1 MYDLAGLK
9 ETVQVK
15 LGSDFQLVYVE
26 VVYEDFVVQLNLDV
40 TGGGL
45 VPKEKA
51 EEIRTVAREVFDKLV
66 QVRMTIR
73 HESGIKLKCHW

>member
-1 MYDLAGLK
+1 MGFRSFRKTSGWIIYTGM
-9 ETVQVK
+9 TVMVA
-15 LGSDFQLVYVE
+15 V
-26 VVYEDFVVQLNLDV
+26 LNLGV

-51 EEIRTVAREVFDKLV
+51 EEIRKVAREVFDKPV

-73 HESGIKLKCHW
+73 HENGIKLKYHW